1 MLLFFIIINIF
12 LHLLYKFKSYN
23 NKSMYIKENYNT
35 EENTKGN
42 YNLNINEKSDK
53 KSNSKPKDIKYKK
66 ENINIFEKGYIK
78 PKIFENK
85 MKKKKK
91 IPLYIFDIK
100 IKEGLNKNIHVYE
113 GDTSA
118 SIAKKLAE
126 EYNLGNETQ
135 RKLENMIHEKL
146 LEPLTKNDE

>member
-1 MLLFFIIINIF
+1 
-12 LHLLYKFKSYN
+12 
-23 NKSMYIKENYNT
+23 
-35 EENTKGN
+35 
-42 YNLNINEKSDK
+42 
-53 KSNSKPKDIKYKK
+53 
-66 ENINIFEKGYIK
+66 
-78 PKIFENK
+78 

-135 RKLENMIHEKL
+135 RNLENMIHEKL
-146 LEPLTKNDE
+146 LEPLTKNIE